1 MKKNKEENSS
11 HMTFHTCKIF
21 PAYFMSLVEFL
32 KRSLKH
38 CKCSVLSAVIFF
50 MSQYRT
56 REICLDVMKGP
67 IYKFYINSIP
77 FIFSLSF
84 KEISVFSSKT
94 KNKVA

>member
-1 MKKNKEENSS
+1 MK
-11 HMTFHTCKIF
+11 
-21 PAYFMSLVEFL
+21 L
-32 KRSLKH
+32 KTLSML
-38 CKCSVLSAVIFF
+38 CVLSAVIFF

-67 IYKFYINSIP
+67 IYKLYINSIP